1 MLHSPMSHK
10 HNNRFFDEGHAT
22 MPNLRQPRLNY
33 PVARM
38 DDVVENY
45 HGTPVADPY
54 RWLEDTT
61 APETQAWVAAQQRL
75 TQAFL
80 ENIPA
85 RELIKARLS
94 ELWNYPRLSVPFKAG
109 TRYFFTRNDGLQNQ
123 DVLYMQQG
131 LEGEPIEILNPNHL
145 SEDGTVALV
154 NQSYSHDGMLL
165 AYGLSRHGSDWQEI
179 RVRQIDAGQDHAEV
193 LQWCKFT
200 RLAWTH
206 DNAGFFYS
214 GYALP
219 GGEPAPA
226 DQPVHRLYW
235 HTVGTPQADDRLV
248 YERPDR
254 PELHFNPLI
263 SEDGQYIVLYVWHGA
278 IPQNRIYYRAVHHDG
293 TFIRLLDDAD
303 AYYAF
308 VGNVGHVC
316 YFLTNL
322 HAPQGRIIAIDL
334 DHPAREHW
342 REILPP
348 QADVIDFAR
357 LINDQLTVVFMHDAQ
372 HQLKLY
378 TRDGVFVRTITLP
391 MPGSIVG
398 ISGKC
403 DEPEMFVGV
412 QAFLHPT
419 TIVRYDFTADALHPF
434 HRPALSFDASVY
446 ETQQVFYTSTDGTR
460 VPMFLTHRKGLR
472 RDGEHPTLL
481 YGYGG
486 FAVNLTPFF
495 AASALVWLEQGG
507 IFAVA
512 NLRGGSEYGEA
523 WHQAGMLANKPQVFD
538 DFIAAA
544 EWLIRER
551 YTSSDQLA
559 ILGRS
564 NGGLL
569 VAACMLQR
577 PDLFG
582 AVVCGVPVTDML
594 RYHRFTAGRFWVPEY
609 GNAETDP
616 EHFRFLY
623 AYSPLHNVRR
633 GVTYPPTLITTGD
646 TDDRVVPSHAL
657 KFAATLQAADAG
669 QHPILL
675 RVDIKAGHGLGKPV
689 AKLLEEQADIYA
701 FLCHTLRITL
711 SNEC

>member
-1 MLHSPMSHK
+1 
-10 HNNRFFDEGHAT
+10 
-22 MPNLRQPRLNY
+22 MPTPRKPRLNY

-45 HGTPVADPY
+45 HGMPVADPY
-54 RWLEDTT
+54 RWLEDIT
-61 APETQAWVAAQQRL
+61 ASKTQAWVAAQQQL

-80 ENIPA
+80 DAIPS
-85 RELIKARLS
+85 RELIKARLT
-94 ELWNYPRLSVPFKAG
+94 ELWNYPRTSVPIKAG

-131 LEGEPIEILNPNHL
+131 LDGQLVEILDPNHL

-154 NQSYSHDGMLL
+154 NHSYSHDGTLL
-165 AYGLSRHGSDWQEI
+165 AYGLSRHGSDWQEV
-179 RVRQIDAGQDHAEV
+179 RVRRIDAMEDYAEV

-206 DNAGFFYS
+206 DNVGFFYS
-214 GYALP
+214 GYASP
-219 GGEPAPA
+219 GGGPAVA
-226 DQPVHRLYW
+226 DQPVNRLYW
-235 HTVGTPQADDRLV
+235 HTLGTRQADDQLA

-263 SEDGQYIVLYVWHGA
+263 TEDGKYLVLHVWHGA
-278 IPQNRIYYRAVHHDG
+278 IPQNRIYYRAVHSG
-293 TFIRLLDDAD
+293 GAFVRLLDEGD

-308 VGNVGHVC
+308 LGNAGQVFF
-316 YFLTNL
+316 FLSNL
-322 HAPQGRIIAIDL
+322 DAPHGRIIAIDL

-342 REILPP
+342 QEILPV
-348 QADVIDFAR
+348 QADVIDFAL
-357 LINDQLTVVFMHDAQ
+357 LINDHLAIVSLHDAQ

-378 TRDGVFVRTITLP
+378 TRDGVFVRTIALP

-403 DEPEMFVGV
+403 DDPEMFLGV
-412 QAFLHPT
+412 QSFLQPT
-419 TIVRYDFTADALHPF
+419 TIFRYDFTADALIPL
-434 HRPALSFDASVY
+434 HRPALAFDASKY

-472 RDGEHPTLL
+472 RDGDHPTLL

-495 AASALVWLEQGG
+495 AMSALWWLEHGG

-523 WHQAGMLANKPQVFD
+523 WHQGGMLANKQQVFD

-544 EWLIRER
+544 EWLIREQ
-551 YTSSDQLA
+551 YTCPEALA
-559 ILGRS
+559 IMGRS

-577 PDLFG
+577 PNLFG

-594 RYHRFTAGRFWVPEY
+594 RYHRFTAGRFWIPEY
-609 GNAETDP
+609 GNAETNP

-623 AYSPLHNVRR
+623 AYSPLHNVKR
-633 GVTYPPTLITTGD
+633 GVMYSPMLITTGD

-657 KFAATLQAADAG
+657 KFAATLQAAVAG

-675 RVDIKAGHGLGKPV
+675 RVDTKAGHGLGKPM
-689 AKLLEEQADIYA
+689 AKLIEEQADIYA
-701 FLCHTLRITL
+701 FLFDIFHMDPDK
-711 SNEC
+711 S

>member
-1 MLHSPMSHK
+1 
-10 HNNRFFDEGHAT
+10 
-22 MPNLRQPRLNY
+22 
-33 PVARM
+33 M

-54 RWLEDTT
+54 RWLEDVA

-75 TQAFL
+75 TRAFL
-80 ENIPA
+80 DAIPA
-85 RELIKARLS
+85 RELIKARLT
-94 ELWNYPRLSVPFKAG
+94 ELWNYPRFSVPIKAG
-109 TRYFFTRNDGLQNQ
+109 PRYFFATDDGLQNH
-123 DVLYMQQG
+123 DVLYRQQG
-131 LEGEPIEILNPNHL
+131 LDGEPVEILNPNHL
-145 SEDGTVALV
+145 SADGTVALV
-154 NQSYSHDGMLL
+154 NQSYSRDGALL

-179 RVRQIDAGQDHAEV
+179 RVRQIDALEDYADV

-206 DNAGFFYS
+206 DHAGFFYG
-214 GYALP
+214 GYATP
-219 GGEPAPA
+219 GGGTAPA
-226 DQPVHRLYW
+226 HQPVNRLYW
-235 HTVGTPQADDRLV
+235 HTLGTPQGDDRLV

-263 SEDGQYIVLYVWHGA
+263 TDDGKYLVLNVWHGA
-278 IPQNRIYYRAVHHDG
+278 IPQNRIYYRAVDSDE
-293 TFIRLLDDAD
+293 TFITLLDEADAD
-303 AYYAF
+303 YTF
-308 VGNVGHVC
+308 LGNAGQIF

-322 HAPQGRIIAIDL
+322 DAPHGRIIAIDL

-342 REILPP
+342 QEILPP

-357 LINDQLTVVFMHDAQ
+357 LINDHLTVVSMHDAQ
-372 HQLKLY
+372 HQLTLY
-378 TRDGVFVRTITLP
+378 TREGLFVRHITLP

-398 ISGKC
+398 ISGKS
-403 DEPEMFVGV
+403 DDPEMFIGM
-412 QAFLHPT
+412 QSFLQPT
-419 TIVRYDFTADALHPF
+419 TIGRYDFTTNELTPF
-434 HRPALSFDASVY
+434 HKPALAFDASQY
-446 ETQQVFYTSTDGTR
+446 ETRQVFYTSTDGTR
-460 VPMFLTHRKGLR
+460 VPMFLTHRKDLLPSG
-472 RDGEHPTLL
+472 DHPTLL

-495 AASALVWLEQGG
+495 AVSALLWLEQGG

-523 WHQAGMLANKPQVFD
+523 WHHAGMLANKQQVFD

-551 YTSSDQLA
+551 YASADTLA
-559 ILGRS
+559 IMGRS

-569 VAACMLQR
+569 AAACMLQR

-582 AVVCGVPVTDML
+582 AVVCGVPVSDRL

-609 GNAETDP
+609 GNAESNP
-616 EHFRFLY
+616 EHFSFVY
-623 AYSPLHNVRR
+623 AYSPLHNVQS

-657 KFAATLQAADAG
+657 KFTATLQAVDAG
-669 QHPILL
+669 QQPILL
-675 RVDIKAGHGLGKPV
+675 RVDTQAGHGLGKPIR
-689 AKLLEEQADIYA
+689 KLIDEQTDIYA
-701 FLCHTLRITL
+701 FLFDIFQMNPDK
-711 SNEC
+711 S